1 MLKHKKFSSFS
12 NGLHSNAHKSLNGKA
27 FALKEQEKSN
37 EKKAKDESERRSCA
51 MLRINVSAINHN
63 FFFSLSVSKQARV
76 VAVESIKCE
85 HKKIKCEKA
94 DFNRRSLVIVSLE
107 KMPYS

>member
-1 MLKHKKFSSFS
+1 MFMLKHKKNSPPFR

-27 FALKEQEKSN
+27 FALKEE

-63 FFFSLSVSKQARV
+63 FFSLRFQARARV

-85 HKKIKCEKA
+85 HKKMKCEKA